1 MIRAGKTQRIISAEV
16 VPGDLF
22 ILEEGERIAADGVLL
37 SCQELSA
44 DESLLTGESVP
55 VNKQVSTSE
64 TPSDKTIVPNGIYQS
79 LVYSGSLTTVFRA
92 STGWRFITD
101 MLANLSLGTSER
113 AER

>member
-1 MIRAGKTQRIISAEV
+1 M
-16 VPGDLF
+16 F
-22 ILEEGERIAADGVLL
+22 ILEEGERIAADDVLL
-37 SCQELSA
+37 SCQELNA

-64 TPSDKTIVPNGIYQS
+64 TPSDKIIVLCGSDQL
-79 LVYSGSLTTVFRA
+79 LVYFGSLITDFRA

-101 MLANLSLGTSER
+101 MLADLSLGTSER